1 MVKVMAASLLLIAE
15 QSKTGEF
22 NYLKFEKVY
31 DSLTLEQKQWL
42 LNQWSDAL
50 NAELES
56 VQSEIK
62 KTLFNHSFWE
72 KHNA

>member
-62 KTLFNHSFWE
+62 KTPFSLH
-72 KHNA
+72 

>member
-56 VQSEIK
+56 VQS
-62 KTLFNHSFWE
+62 
-72 KHNA
+72 

>member
-42 LNQWSDAL
+42 LIQWSDAL

-62 KTLFNHSFWE
+62 KTPFNHSFWE

>member
-31 DSLTLEQKQWL
+31 DSLPLEQKQWL

-62 KTLFNHSFWE
+62 KTPFNHSFWE